1 MRFSL
6 LAGGLALLFV
16 MVGGAAV
23 FTLHHFNHFAQI
35 EDRFDGVCQ
44 PVSGVAGPEDIEVA
58 LTRDRAFIS
67 SMDRHAGADARGAIY
82 SVVVSDPLDSDN
94 WRDRTGGVPE
104 NFRPLGLS
112 YYEAGN
118 TRRLFVVNE
127 AGRSVDIFD
136 VGENG
141 DLTFAESVSER
152 RLTSPNDVVAV
163 GPRSFYVTNDV
174 AAGRGS
180 MLGRFQFLSRS
191 STGAVYHFDGVSMRV
206 AAEGLR
212 FANGIAVNQRGTRLY
227 VAESSGQAIKIFD
240 RDPESSALS
249 FSRYQNLPASPDN
262 ITVAWDGSVW
272 VGAQPKPLAL
282 PLAEQS
288 EKVLAPSL
296 VIRFTDND
304 GAAASISEVFSSTGA
319 AISTASV
326 AAISGGKLLIGALF
340 DSKYLIC
347 DLPS

>member
-1 MRFSL
+1 
-6 LAGGLALLFV
+6 
-16 MVGGAAV
+16 
-23 FTLHHFNHFAQI
+23 
-35 EDRFDGVCQ
+35 
-44 PVSGVAGPEDIEVA
+44 
-58 LTRDRAFIS
+58 
-67 SMDRHAGADARGAIY
+67 
-82 SVVVSDPLDSDN
+82 
-94 WRDRTGGVPE
+94 
-104 NFRPLGLS
+104 
-112 YYEAGN
+112 
-118 TRRLFVVNE
+118 
-127 AGRSVDIFD
+127 
-136 VGENG
+136 
-141 DLTFAESVSER
+141 
-152 RLTSPNDVVAV
+152 
-163 GPRSFYVTNDV
+163 
-174 AAGRGS
+174 
-180 MLGRFQFLSRS
+180 
-191 STGAVYHFDGVSMRV
+191 MRV